1 MADKTPMTR
10 YVALLRGIN
19 VGRNKRIAMSDLRAL
34 LAGLGYEDV
43 ASYLASGNVL
53 FTTSSARPAGLLAA
67 DIEEQITA
75 ELQMVVRVI
84 LRTGGEL
91 AGVVARNPLAAEP
104 ENPSRFFVG
113 FLSARHSSSVVRAV
127 ESELRTSAPEGDA
140 IWLTR
145 TEAFFWC
152 PGGFSL
158 LDHATLIE
166 KRLGVAVTTRTW
178 NTVRKLVQMSAS

>member
-10 YVALLRGIN
+10 YVALLKGIN

-113 FLSARHSSSVVRAV
+113 FLERAAQLLGRARCRERA
-127 ESELRTSAPEGDA
+127 TNK
-140 IWLTR
+140 
-145 TEAFFWC
+145 C
-152 PGGFSL
+152 PRRGR
-158 LDHATLIE
+158 D
-166 KRLGVAVTTRTW
+166 
-178 NTVRKLVQMSAS
+178 LVDRN